1 MSVRR
6 DLTLLHAAAA
16 FGPVLLAALV
26 GLARDALTPTVVAL
40 VLVLVVVAVAA
51 AGDRLS
57 GVVAALSAALGYDVF
72 FTRPFLSPT
81 IASPADVE
89 LVVALVLVGLA
100 VSEVAI
106 RGRRAQAASARRE
119 GYLSGVAALLDLD
132 EGTGTAERREALA
145 RAVGEVV
152 GVERARWH
160 DGPPDRRDAVVGPDG
175 LLRVDGRVRE
185 PEREGLPTD
194 RITSVVATSP
204 RGVVGH
210 VSLTSAARVRRP
222 THEQLRVAALLV
234 RVAAPRAE
242 HEEPGPAGNDLAL
255 R

>member
-1 MSVRR
+1 MSARR
-6 DLTLLHAAAA
+6 DLTLLHAASA
-16 FGPVLLAALV
+16 FGPVLLAALL

-40 VLVLVVVAVAA
+40 VLVLAVVAVAA

-89 LVVALVLVGLA
+89 LVVASPRRARG
-100 VSEVAI
+100 E
-106 RGRRAQAASARRE
+106 RGR
-119 GYLSGVAALLDLD
+119 DP
-132 EGTGTAERREALA
+132 
-145 RAVGEVV
+145 
-152 GVERARWH
+152 
-160 DGPPDRRDAVVGPDG
+160 GPAGPG
-175 LLRVDGRVRE
+175 RLRLPRVDGRVRE

-222 THEQLRVAALLV
+222 SREQLRVAALLV
-234 RVAAPRAE
+234 RVAAPGAD
-242 HEEPGPAGNDLAL
+242 HEGPGATGTDLAL